1 MVHTM
6 ESPQAAFERLRQA
19 LNVLKERHSD
29 PWNWHEYLGDEPIDV
44 LEEGEEEEDAE
55 MLALKPKARK
65 NIDRLKSHL
74 ITVVQELNRAGH
86 AADLAYYYMSIHPE
100 LMKEPWIRHGGHG
113 FMGCCVV
120 IMGTAG
126 DIDEDLLLESGD
138 GSPEKVMAA
147 LQAKLDIANEKIE
160 TLTTEVNDLRH
171 RLIETNYESE
181 DALFP
186 RCAEEAIQRLDK
198 QTRTLNAVL
207 EREAELQEDYDD
219 LFARHVRA
227 SKMMIYK
234 ARQGLRDRLFLQN
247 KKENLFYSFQ
257 GFMYILQQEKEERIR
272 REQEEPKNS
281 VEFALRNE
289 VRFLLNENLRCNDA
303 VKLVATEASRLK
315 SDRRALAKRLLYR
328 QRPYERLEYLLWI
341 WELWQPLRGALRLEK
356 HLDQTQA
363 SLAAVN
369 QQLTWSSR
377 QMVPLMNFMDQLR
390 MEVLK
395 EQLEGDLMRRE
406 LVAASARQFAALTER
421 LRLQRSQEMEILVR
435 LRELENESKDERIAV
450 LEREIAEDK
459 HIHALKGMIVD
470 LECNLR
476 RALDRRKPRSFVVTH
491 TEPFGLRKLPPDG
504 LTRSASEV
512 DLSRSD
518 RMVSPKVE
526 RSPRT
531 RAAWSDEE
539 KESKFVAVLR
549 GNAQQETGALAQ
561 APSFQTEGRSVQV
574 LRGNAQQET
583 GALAQAPSFQT
594 EGRSVQ
600 CESLAQQESAKDA
613 EVARGR
619 AREAVTPQPGESSA
633 QPQKK
638 VKKEVKEANPRR
650 LEKRVAESPAPS
662 TPSNFFASPAR
673 AISTMVPEPKVKRP
687 RRTNTGGI
695 AWALSEVRTQL
706 ETICDVEG
714 VRELLDRFPNC
725 VLLGGI
731 SARLEP
737 QRSCRLAQ
745 EPQKRSAATA
755 ATPWTGFAQGR
766 ELVAALLGETAVAQ
780 AAAAVLVQPG
790 MRQPIALE
798 LRCSSAELGSP
809 QAPEA
814 EFWLRGVQNAT
825 QQALGQRLKLDSL
838 RLRLSA
844 AGCTNLDV
852 IDLPEKCSNS
862 HLVDVPLKIE
872 EMRVKHVGSNAN
884 LLVCLE
890 PGPPLELCKRFDPKL
905 SRTVLV
911 GAAASNVSAGVDDSL
926 PPSILCGPDA
936 AGCLEER
943 FANLCKER
951 APQWMSSVDA
961 QHH

>member
-6 ESPQAAFERLRQA
+6 ESPQEAFERLRQA

-74 ITVVQELNRAGH
+74 ITAHWTSRRAVVQELNRAGH

-100 LMKEPWIRHGGHG
+100 LMKE
-113 FMGCCVV
+113 CVV

-181 DALFP
+181 DRL
-186 RCAEEAIQRLDK
+186 RNWSSCKMQAEEAIQRLDK

-272 REQEEPKNS
+272 REQEEMRDS

-476 RALDRRKPRSFVVTH
+476 RALDRRKPRSFVVPPGTAGPKCVSCGRE
-491 TEPFGLRKLPPDG
+491 TSFRAWKLPPDG

-539 KESKFVAVLR
+539 KESKFVAVWR
-549 GNAQQETGALAQ
+549 
-561 APSFQTEGRSVQV
+561 
-574 LRGNAQQET
+574 
-583 GALAQAPSFQT
+583 
-594 EGRSVQ
+594 
-600 CESLAQQESAKDA
+600 
-613 EVARGR
+613 
-619 AREAVTPQPGESSA
+619 
-633 QPQKK
+633 
-638 VKKEVKEANPRR
+638 
-650 LEKRVAESPAPS
+650 
-662 TPSNFFASPAR
+662 
-673 AISTMVPEPKVKRP
+673 
-687 RRTNTGGI
+687 
-695 AWALSEVRTQL
+695 
-706 ETICDVEG
+706 
-714 VRELLDRFPNC
+714 
-725 VLLGGI
+725 
-731 SARLEP
+731 
-737 QRSCRLAQ
+737 
-745 EPQKRSAATA
+745 
-755 ATPWTGFAQGR
+755 
-766 ELVAALLGETAVAQ
+766 
-780 AAAAVLVQPG
+780 
-790 MRQPIALE
+790 
-798 LRCSSAELGSP
+798 
-809 QAPEA
+809 
-814 EFWLRGVQNAT
+814 
-825 QQALGQRLKLDSL
+825 
-838 RLRLSA
+838 
-844 AGCTNLDV
+844 
-852 IDLPEKCSNS
+852 
-862 HLVDVPLKIE
+862 
-872 EMRVKHVGSNAN
+872 
-884 LLVCLE
+884 
-890 PGPPLELCKRFDPKL
+890 
-905 SRTVLV
+905 
-911 GAAASNVSAGVDDSL
+911 
-926 PPSILCGPDA
+926 
-936 AGCLEER
+936 
-943 FANLCKER
+943 
-951 APQWMSSVDA
+951 
-961 QHH
+961 